1 MKARVIINIEVRPG
15 NDGRAEDYLKEEAA
29 AFLDSVSAVMPVI
42 DSDHSVELQPESEY
56 FVEYLDH
63 SRPNV
68 RAVVQEPI
76 ESHAHIFKTAA
87 RIEADGHEV
96 LGIWR
101 RGWKCIMGKH
111 HGQSRIDPEGD

>member
-1 MKARVIINIEVRPG
+1 MKVQVIIDVEVRDG
-15 NDGRAEDYLKEEAA
+15 NEVQVEDYLAKEAA
-29 AFLDSVSAVMPVI
+29 VYLDSIADTMAVVRG
-42 DSDHSVELQPESEY
+42 SYSVNPNPEPEY